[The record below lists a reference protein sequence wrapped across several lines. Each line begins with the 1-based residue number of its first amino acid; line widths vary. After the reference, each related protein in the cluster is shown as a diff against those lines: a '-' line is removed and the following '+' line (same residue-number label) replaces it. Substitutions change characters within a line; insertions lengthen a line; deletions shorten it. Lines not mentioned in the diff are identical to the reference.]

1 MTENP
6 FWNSKLENGLSLVF
20 ETIPR
25 LGSTAVGFL
34 VRTGSRDEPR
44 NLAGMSHFL
53 EHMCFKG
60 TSRRTWDQINREVD
74 DLGALWNAYT
84 WWEGTAYF
92 HWVQAERAPD
102 SIDILADM
110 MRPKLDEADFNME
123 KGVILEEIAMY
134 NDNPSALIA
143 DRLIQAAYG
152 DHPLGTSVLG
162 TAESVTSVS
171 HTDMTAYFRRRYTP
185 NNMVFLA
192 TGAIDR
198 DRLVEAVRHHTA
210 AWTSGETGRSQ
221 TIPEFRSET
230 RLVHRPEVAREHLAM
245 AWLGPE
251 VGSPWAPTARVLARY
266 LGEEENSRLYWA
278 VKQKGLVDRVSASH
292 AGFNDSGLMYVYAST
307 APAKAVEVL
316 GLIREEI
323 AKVHRSID
331 EAALSRARIKAES
344 ALVREA
350 EQGLSRWNQLAEIE
364 NAGAQRKTV
373 AQAMKDIE
381 DVTVDRVKAFLEEY
395 PLEGEPA
402 LVPLGPLEKI

>member
-1 MTENP
+1 MAGNP
-6 FWNSKLENGLSLVF
+6 FWSTKLENGLSLVF
-20 ETIPR
+20 ESIPR

-44 NLAGMSHFL
+44 NRAGMSHFL

-60 TSRRTWDQINREVD
+60 TAGRSWDQINREVD

-92 HWVQAERAPD
+92 HWVQAERAED

-143 DRLIQAAYG
+143 DRLIQAAFG

-162 TAESVTSVS
+162 TAETVTAVS
-171 HTDMTAYFRRRYTP
+171 HSDMTAYFRRRYTP

-192 TGAIDR
+192 TGAIER
-198 DRLVEAVRHHTA
+198 ERLVETVRRHTA
-210 AWTSGETGRSQ
+210 TWTSGETGRSQ
-221 TIPEFRSET
+221 SVPVFHSET
-230 RLVHRPEVAREHLAM
+230 RPAHRPEVAREHLAL
-245 AWLGPE
+245 AWPGPE
-251 VGSPWAPTARVLARY
+251 VGSPWAPAARVLARY
-266 LGEEENSRLYWA
+266 LGEEENSRLYWS

-292 AGFNDSGLMYVYAST
+292 VGFNDSGLMYVYAST
-307 APAKAVEVL
+307 APARAGEVL
-316 GLIREEI
+316 GLIREEM
-323 AKVHRSID
+323 ARVHRRID
-331 EAALSRARIKAES
+331 EAALSRSRIKAES

-350 EQGLSRWNQLAEIE
+350 EHGLSRWNQLAEIE
-364 NAGAQRKTV
+364 NAGAARKTV
-373 AQAMKDIE
+373 TQAMKDIE
-381 DVTVDRVKAFLEEY
+381 DVTVDRVRDFLDEF
-395 PLEGEPA
+395 PLDGEPA
-402 LVPLGPLEKI
+402 LVPLGPLERI

>member
-1 MTENP
+1 
-6 FWNSKLENGLSLVF
+6 
-20 ETIPR
+20 
-25 LGSTAVGFL
+25 
-34 VRTGSRDEPR
+34 
-44 NLAGMSHFL
+44 
-53 EHMCFKG
+53 
-60 TSRRTWDQINREVD
+60 
-74 DLGALWNAYT
+74 
-84 WWEGTAYF
+84 
-92 HWVQAERAPD
+92 
-102 SIDILADM
+102 
-110 MRPKLDEADFNME
+110 ME

-198 DRLVEAVRHHTA
+198 ERLVEAVRHHTA

-221 TIPEFRSET
+221 TTPEFRSET

-251 VGSPWAPTARVLARY
+251 VGSPWAPHRTRAGSISGRR
-266 LGEEENSRLYWA
+266 G
-278 VKQKGLVDRVSASH
+278 KT
-292 AGFNDSGLMYVYAST
+292 AGFTGRSNRRAWWDRGECFSCGFQRFGTHVRLRFYRS
-307 APAKAVEVL
+307 PAKAVEVL

-364 NAGAQRKTV
+364 NAGARRKTV

-395 PLEGEPA
+395 PLEGEPGA
-402 LVPLGPLEKI
+402 GAAGAPREDLNYPFKEYLGNPFRIPTTSGFQKFFPHE